1 MTNKPRIGFI
11 GLGIMGSLMASNL
24 IKAGFSLTVYNRSRG
39 KADKLK
45 AQGAQVV
52 ETPAKAAKLS
62 DVVVEMVTDAP
73 DVEQVLFG
81 DDGLING
88 KHEEL
93 TVIGMSTNSPRYAI
107 DFAKRLMEMGID
119 FIDAPVTGGDK
130 GARDGTLTIM
140 AGGKPEVF
148 RRVMPVLEAMGKNI
162 VYTGET
168 GTGQM
173 VKLLNQIVI
182 GMDMLGVSEA
192 LALARRTDTDLDALY
207 RVLSTGAANSFTV
220 QYYLPK
226 MIKNDITPGFRA
238 LHLRKDLKYVMDVAN
253 ELNMPMVGT
262 SLLLQLYNALIAQG
276 FGDNGTQALI
286 KFYEKFS
293 H

>member
-1 MTNKPRIGFI
+1 
-11 GLGIMGSLMASNL
+11 
-24 IKAGFSLTVYNRSRG
+24 
-39 KADKLK
+39 
-45 AQGAQVV
+45 
-52 ETPAKAAKLS
+52 
-62 DVVVEMVTDAP
+62 MVTDAP

>member
-52 ETPAKAAKLS
+52 ETPAMAAKLS
-62 DVVVEMVTDAP
+62 DIIIEMVTDAP

-81 DDGLING
+81 DDGLVKG
-88 KHEEL
+88 KHQEL

-107 DFAKRLMEMGID
+107 DFAKRLRKMEID

-148 RRVMPVLEAMGKNI
+148 RRVVPVLEAMGKNI

-238 LHLRKDLKYVMDVAN
+238 IHLRKDLKYVMDVAN
-253 ELNMPMVGT
+253 ELNMPMMGT
-262 SLLLQLYNALIAQG
+262 SLLLQLYNALVAQG

>member
-24 IKAGFSLTVYNRSRG
+24 IKAGFSLTVYNRTRG

-62 DVVVEMVTDAP
+62 DVVIEMVTDAP

-81 DDGLING
+81 DDGLIKG

-107 DFAKRLMEMGID
+107 DFAKRLREMGID

-162 VYTGET
+162 VYTGKT

-238 LHLRKDLKYVMDVAN
+238 LHLRKDLKYVMDVAD

>member
-24 IKAGFSLTVYNRSRG
+24 IKAGFSLTVYNRTRG

-62 DVVVEMVTDAP
+62 DVVIEMVTDAP

-81 DDGLING
+81 DDGLIKG

-107 DFAKRLMEMGID
+107 DFAKRLREMGID

>member
-52 ETPAKAAKLS
+52 ETPAMAAKLS
-62 DVVVEMVTDAP
+62 DIIIEMVTDAP

-81 DDGLING
+81 DDGLVKG
-88 KHEEL
+88 KHQEL

-107 DFAKRLMEMGID
+107 DFAKRLRKMEID

-238 LHLRKDLKYVMDVAN
+238 IHLRKDLKYVMDVAN
-253 ELNMPMVGT
+253 ELNMPMMGT
-262 SLLLQLYNALIAQG
+262 SLL
-276 FGDNGTQALI
+276 
-286 KFYEKFS
+286 
-293 H
+293 